1 MRSKFY
7 KNNAGSDVIELQSR
21 DGDGVAIIRDMTIAE
36 PFATGK
42 TIPVNSSMRNGYK
55 WYWFNWHSLTDAE
68 KIEAGAMVWMFDEEA
83 QKWHPL
89 TRPYTGG

>member
-1 MRSKFY
+1 MRSKMY
-7 KNNAGSDVIELQSR
+7 TIDGDAVIELPSK
-21 DGDGVAIIRDMTIAE
+21 DGSGVAVIPDVTISE

-42 TIPVNSSMRNGYK
+42 TKTTKGMRNGYK
-55 WYWFNWHSLTDAE
+55 WHWFNWHSLTEAE